1 MRPGGELGHDPAI
14 GRVQRI
20 LRTDHVRQQRRAGGD
35 DRRGRLIAGRLDR
48 QDAAAVIDYCGVLRS
63 SPSISSVSMISRNR
77 FLKLG
82 AWIESDHM
90 TIASSLLSV

>member
-1 MRPGGELGHDPAI
+1 MGPGGKFGHDAAV
-14 GRVQRI
+14 GCVQGI
-20 LRTDHVRQQRRAGGD
+20 LRTDHVREQRRAGGD
-35 DRRGRLIAGRLDR
+35 DRRGGLVAGRLDR
-48 QDAAAVIDYCGVLRS
+48 QDAAVVVDYCGVLRS
-63 SPSISSVSMISRNR
+63 SPSISSVSAISRNR